1 MAHNEA
7 SLMKFNKESFA
18 RITSEWNYQGKFK
31 GILDDLKKNI
41 SDLKN
46 DLYGLTS
53 DFSKLEA
60 DIQATRNVSSK
71 LSEQKDSY
79 IISLV

>member
-7 SLMKFNKESFA
+7 SLMKFNKENFA
-18 RITSEWNYQGKFK
+18 RITWESNYQGKFN

-60 DIQATRNVSSK
+60 DIQATRNVSS
-71 LSEQKDSY
+71 
-79 IISLV
+79 